1 MAQLTHKLADEDV
14 EEVAEAVRRV
24 DKRLGKLR
32 IDLLTM
38 SMSLLVNVRRDKNGH
53 QEVEDVR
60 VEGDLQMLE
69 EGGARKKP

>member
-69 EGGARKKP
+69 EGGARKNG